1 MKKQEENSK
10 YKKNKEMAE
19 KAAAA
24 KNYASAKFYY
34 QKARDILPIDK
45 DDIEKHIAEI
55 DQLIEAERL
64 ATIEKEY
71 KKQIEKA
78 DQAYKDKSYAIAK
91 FYYQKALEV
100 KENDQYAKERL
111 AEVEKNIGER
121 TEKTLEL

>member
-1 MKKQEENSK
+1 
-10 YKKNKEMAE
+10 MAE

-34 QKARDILPIDK
+34 QKAKDILPIDK